1 MQLQEKGKIKMSR
14 CNAKSLTSCFPAN
27 YINDFLKQSCS
38 FLSIALLLCKTKNL
52 AMGSEACHSL
62 ESAM

>member
-1 MQLQEKGKIKMSR
+1 MSR
-14 CNAKSLTSCFPAN
+14 CKTKSVTSYFPAN